1 MPGAVL
7 SKILLAV
14 ALCGAA
20 LFARADEIEVREAR
34 LAPAEDGLALS
45 AEFAFDFNPRLA
57 EAVANGI
64 PLYFAVEFELTRT
77 RWWWFDEKAAV
88 KRMQL
93 RLSYHALSR
102 HYRLSTGL
110 LQQNFSTL
118 LEALAVLRRVRNW
131 IVVDRA
137 APLAEG
143 SYEAA
148 VRMRLDTTLLPK
160 PFQLSAITSREL
172 TLESPWKRF
181 AFQTAPAD
189 AREAKDVKDV
199 RDVRDGREAD
209 AR

>member
-7 SKILLAV
+7 YKILLV
-14 ALCGAA
+14 LALSAA
-20 LFARADEIEVREAR
+20 AMFARADEIEVRDAR
-34 LAPAEDGLALS
+34 LAPAEEGLALS
-45 AEFAFDFNPRLA
+45 AEFAFDINPRLA

-64 PLYFAVEFELTRT
+64 PLYFAVEFELKRT

-102 HYRLSTGL
+102 QYRLSTGL
-110 LQQNFSTL
+110 LQQSFSTL
-118 LEALAVLRRVRNW
+118 PEVLAVLRRVRDW
-131 IVVDRA
+131 TVVDRSS
-137 APLAEG
+137 PLADG
-143 SYEAA
+143 NYEAA
-148 VRMRLDTTLLPK
+148 VRMRLDVNLLPK

-181 AFQTAPAD
+181 AYRVVTAEP
-189 AREAKDVKDV
+189 REAKDAK
-199 RDVRDGREAD
+199 EAE